1 MYLQASFTAER
12 AASEHILLLNVRA
25 LLDSPPHVTGP
36 VQLCTWGQTES
47 KKLVFCPGG
56 LNFILPDQVMSDR
69 PWLTAGSAS
78 LAQENSEEISL
89 EISLNASSKS
99 FPSVLLTA
107 GINSEEGGGESSS
120 FDWPKTEPVESRC
133 APL

>member
-1 MYLQASFTAER
+1 M
-12 AASEHILLLNVRA
+12 
-25 LLDSPPHVTGP
+25 
-36 VQLCTWGQTES
+36 
-47 KKLVFCPGG
+47 
-56 LNFILPDQVMSDR
+56 FILVDLLMTVG

-78 LAQENSEEISL
+78 RAQENSEEISL

-99 FPSVLLTA
+99 LPSVLLIA

-120 FDWPKTEPVESRC
+120 FDWPKTDPVESRC